1 MLSIIVVLIF
11 WISYMCISTKKTT
24 IKEKFENKETIKS
37 KVNYIGGDD
46 VYGSLPVSMDKTG
59 FYSLEVGCHDK
70 CKKKVLGWRC
80 TAHKYNNMKN
90 VSLVPEGLRN
100 MCYNY
105 TKKTPLLYDGVRS
118 ITNSILA

>member
-1 MLSIIVVLIF
+1 MLSIIVILIF
-11 WISYMCISTKKTT
+11 WISYMCIFTKKTT
-24 IKEKFENKETIKS
+24 IKEKFENKETMNS

-59 FYSLEVGCHDK
+59 FYSLEVGCGDK

-90 VSLVPEGLRN
+90 VSLVPEGLLN

-118 ITNSILA
+118 ITNSTLA